1 MRLRITLGRRC
12 LLWLTINSTA
22 QLLVVVQ
29 LLVVSNDA
37 NVMFNKTVVHEI
49 LFSIELEKQKA
60 EHDRMVKIAEEKKQ
74 VTRIRMSF

>member
-12 LLWLTINSTA
+12 SLWLTINSTA
-22 QLLVVVQ
+22 QLLVV
-29 LLVVSNDA
+29 SNDA
-37 NVMFNKTVVHEI
+37 NVVFNKTVVHEI